1 MSLSQRLALALVGLL
16 AAMALAL
23 VLGGRYVT
31 ERYFQEVNQELNRS
45 IAMYVVDRLE
55 LLDESGGVNHDQLTS
70 LADQA
75 MTVNPSVE
83 VYLLDPN
90 GQILAHGLPP
100 ETVLRNRVALA
111 PLQELMAGATPL
123 PILGDDPRSDAG
135 GKAFSVHP
143 IARGEELL
151 GYLYVVLGGK
161 HFDSVLAMFS
171 GSYVWRLTAL
181 VMVATLAMALVLGLW
196 LVFRY
201 TRPLS
206 ELQDAVRQ
214 VGRTGFVAPSQGVL
228 DTVHPQ
234 TREVAWLKT
243 DIEGL
248 IAKLGEQ
255 YSALDNADRSRREL
269 VANVSHD
276 LRTPL
281 ASIQGYLETL
291 LVKDPALTGEER
303 LEFLHVAHRHS
314 RRLSQLVTELFELA
328 QLDSGSVKLQAE
340 NFSLT
345 ELLHDVVQEFEL
357 QARSRDIVLRLEG
370 VDVQVHADIGLIQR
384 VLENL
389 VFNALRFTPDSGE
402 ICLKLEPRG
411 DQVEVAVI
419 DNGCGIA
426 AADLKHIFD
435 RHYQVNSQVGPVR
448 DNSAAQTANP
458 DQALAD
464 GSGLGLAIV
473 KRILELHNSSIK
485 VRSEVAKGSTFSF
498 ALAAA

>member
-1 MSLSQRLALALVGLL
+1 MSLSQRLALALIGLL

-23 VLGGRYVT
+23 AWGGRYAT
-31 ERYFQEVNQELNRS
+31 ERYFQEVNQELNGS
-45 IAMYVVDRLE
+45 IAMYVVDRLD
-55 LLDESGGVNHDQLTS
+55 LLDDSGGVNHDQLTA

-83 VYLLDPN
+83 VYLLDSQ
-90 GQILAHGLPP
+90 GEILAHAMPP
-100 ETVLRNRVALA
+100 ETVLRHQVALA
-111 PLQELMAGATPL
+111 PLQQFMGGSAPL
-123 PILGDDPRSDAG
+123 PILGDDPRSPNG
-135 GKAFSVHP
+135 TKAFSVHP
-143 IARGEELL
+143 IVRGDEPL

-171 GSYVWRLTAL
+171 GSYVWRLTSL
-181 VMVATLAMALVLGLW
+181 VVLATLAMALFLGLW

-214 VGRTGFVAPSQGVL
+214 VGQAGFAQPQQGLL

-248 IAKLGEQ
+248 INKLGEQ
-255 YSALDNADRSRREL
+255 YAALDSADRSRREL

-291 LVKDPALTGEER
+291 LLKESSLSSDER

-314 RRLSQLVTELFELA
+314 RRLSHLVTELFELA

-357 QARSRDIVLRLEG
+357 QARERNIELRLDG

-389 VFNALRFTPDSGE
+389 VFNALRFTEDNGE
-402 ICLKLEPRG
+402 ICLKLEQQG

-426 AADLKHIFD
+426 AADLRHIFD
-435 RHYQVNSQVGPVR
+435 RHYQV
-448 DNSAAQTANP
+448 AQAPKVNQDP
-458 DQALAD
+458 ELEPD

-473 KRILELHNSSIK
+473 KRILELHDSNIQ
-485 VRSEVAKGSTFSF
+485 VHSELSKGSTFSF

>member
-16 AAMALAL
+16 AAMAVAL
-23 VLGGRYVT
+23 VLGGRYAT
-31 ERYFQEVNQELNRS
+31 ERYFQEVNQELNGS
-45 IAMYVVDRLE
+45 IAMYVVDRLD
-55 LLDESGGVNHDQLTS
+55 LLDESGGVNHAQLTT

-83 VYLLDPN
+83 VYLLDPQ
-90 GQILAHGLPP
+90 GEILAHALPP
-100 ETVLRNRVALA
+100 ETVLRSKVDLA
-111 PLQELMAGATPL
+111 PLQQFMGANAQL
-123 PILGDDPRSDAG
+123 PILGDDPRSVEGA
-135 GKAFSVHP
+135 KAFSVHP
-143 IARGEELL
+143 IVRGDERL

-171 GSYVWRLTAL
+171 GSYVWRLTSL
-181 VMVATLAMALVLGLW
+181 VMFATLAMALLLGLW

-206 ELQDAVRQ
+206 ELQDAVRR
-214 VGRTGFVAPSQGVL
+214 VGQAGFAGSHQGAL

-248 IAKLGEQ
+248 IDKLGEQ
-255 YSALDNADRSRREL
+255 YTALDGADRSRREL

-291 LVKDPALTGEER
+291 LMKDAVLTADER

-314 RRLSQLVTELFELA
+314 RRLSHLVTELFELA

-345 ELLHDVVQEFEL
+345 ELLQDVVHEFEL
-357 QARSRDIVLRLEG
+357 QARERNITLRLDG
-370 VDVQVHADIGLIQR
+370 TDVQVHADIGLIQR

-389 VFNALRFTPDSGE
+389 VFNALRFTADNGE
-402 ICLKLEPRG
+402 ICLKLEQRAE
-411 DQVEVAVI
+411 QVEVAVI

-426 AADLKHIFD
+426 AADLSQIFD
-435 RHYQVNSQVGPVR
+435 RHYQVTP
-448 DNSAAQTANP
+448 AADAVVNP
-458 DQALAD
+458 EVEAD

-473 KRILELHNSSIK
+473 KRILELHNSNIE
-485 VRSEVAKGSTFSF
+485 VQSELTKGTTFSF

>member
-1 MSLSQRLALALVGLL
+1 MSLSQRLALALIGLL
-16 AAMALAL
+16 AAMAVAL
-23 VLGGRYVT
+23 VLGGRYAT
-31 ERYFQEVNQELNRS
+31 ERYFQEVNQELNGS
-45 IAMYVVDRLE
+45 IAMYVVDRLD
-55 LLDESGGVNHDQLTS
+55 LLDESGGVNHEQLTT

-83 VYLLDPN
+83 VYLLDPQ
-90 GQILAHGLPP
+90 GEILAHALPP
-100 ETVLRNRVALA
+100 ETVLRSKVSLA
-111 PLQELMAGATPL
+111 PLRQFMGANARL
-123 PILGDDPRSDAG
+123 PILGDDPRSTEG
-135 GKAFSVHP
+135 VKAFSVHP
-143 IARGEELL
+143 IVRGDERL

-171 GSYVWRLTAL
+171 GSYVWRLTSL
-181 VMVATLAMALVLGLW
+181 VMFATLAMALLLGLW

-206 ELQDAVRQ
+206 ELQDAVRR
-214 VGRTGFVAPSQGVL
+214 VGQAGFAEPRQGAL

-234 TREVAWLKT
+234 TREVASLKT

-248 IAKLGEQ
+248 IDKLGEQ
-255 YSALDNADRSRREL
+255 YTALDSADRSRREL

-291 LVKDPALTGEER
+291 LLKDAVLTADER

-314 RRLSQLVTELFELA
+314 RRLSHLVTELFELA

-345 ELLHDVVQEFEL
+345 ELLQDVVHEFEL
-357 QARSRDIVLRLEG
+357 QARERSITLRLDG
-370 VDVQVHADIGLIQR
+370 TDVQVHADIGLIQR

-389 VFNALRFTPDSGE
+389 VFNALRFTPDNGE
-402 ICLKLEPRG
+402 ICLKLEQRA

-426 AADLKHIFD
+426 AADLAQIFD
-435 RHYQVNSQVGPVR
+435 RHYQVS
-448 DNSAAQTANP
+448 SAADAAI
-458 DQALAD
+458 DSAVEAD

-473 KRILELHNSSIK
+473 KRILELHNSNIE
-485 VRSEVAKGSTFSF
+485 VQSELAKGTTFSF